1 MNLRTFLNRLLHL
14 PEVDNQL
21 DIAESQKQRGEV
33 ERQQQEIARRLE
45 ALGYQ
50 VDVIRRRRN
59 ADDH

>member
-33 ERQQQEIARRLE
+33 ERQQREIARRLE
-45 ALGYQ
+45 ALGYE
-50 VDVIRRRRN
+50 VDLIRRRSGK
-59 ADDH
+59 DEW